1 MDSWVN
7 LGEEGEQLN
16 LMEAAEE
23 LEELEAQSF
32 AKSETDQASQDI
44 PEVTIEDDV
53 EEEEEEKV
61 AVEDVSEY
69 GANLSG
75 LTSKKLVLLLALI

>member
-23 LEELEAQSF
+23 LEELETQSF
-32 AKSETDQASQDI
+32 AKSETD
-44 PEVTIEDDV
+44 
-53 EEEEEEKV
+53 
-61 AVEDVSEY
+61 Y
-69 GANLSG
+69 
-75 LTSKKLVLLLALI
+75 TS

>member
-1 MDSWVN
+1 M
-7 LGEEGEQLN
+7 
-16 LMEAAEE
+16 
-23 LEELEAQSF
+23 
-32 AKSETDQASQDI
+32 
-44 PEVTIEDDV
+44 

-61 AVEDVSEY
+61 AVEDVVEY

>member
-32 AKSETDQASQDI
+32 AKTETDQASQEI
-44 PEVTIEDDV
+44 PEVTI
-53 EEEEEEKV
+53 
-61 AVEDVSEY
+61 
-69 GANLSG
+69 
-75 LTSKKLVLLLALI
+75 

>member
-53 EEEEEEKV
+53 EEEEEKV